1 MALTSS
7 TSSSSQPAPPGSS
20 GSDPGLAAERPPGT
34 CSRARGARLLRDPI
48 GLSAL
53 PFLLETRERPE
64 LPPAPRRGLA
74 LGPRPGE
81 RGRSCGSDPSW
92 KRECGGQGRGRRREL
107 EAHFAGAGFGAGVE
121 RGCWK
126 RALPGQGVS
135 VEGARR
141 RHLPGTRCRTES
153 RQIFVSILFG
163 RGAVFLIAVFV
174 RGRS

>member
-34 CSRARGARLLRDPI
+34 CSRGRGARLLRDPI

-64 LPPAPRRGLA
+64 LLPAPRRGLA

-81 RGRSCGSDPSW
+81 RGGPAAPTHPG
-92 KRECGGQGRGRRREL
+92 KECGGQGRGRRREL
-107 EAHFAGAGFGAGVE
+107 EADFAGAGFGAGVE

-126 RALPGQGVS
+126 PALPGQGVS

-141 RHLPGTRCRTES
+141 RHLPETRCRTES
-153 RQIFVSILFG
+153 RQIFVFILFG
-163 RGAVFLIAVFV
+163 TGAVFFIAVFV
-174 RGRS
+174 SCAG